1 MKPRENDGL
10 DRLPEEEPPQQP
22 FAALAGRRTQEL
34 KDYFCRHFLGRVK
47 VNRLP
52 TGMEAPQVASCKREI
67 VTHPI
72 RTQINVTGSSLF
84 VANNIVCSSR
94 GFRFSS
100 QLVRIRGAKIAR
112 YAMGELKVRTFS
124 KLKTAVRENV
134 KRVSVL
140 PQERTNRLQWQSVRP
155 KKDNEM
161 LLAWFG
167 PIVEDAVM
175 KLTLNKQQGSLL
187 IWYNL
192 QSRRFDA
199 KGLYLYRRLGARV
212 NLEWR
217 WL

>member
-1 MKPRENDGL
+1 MI
-10 DRLPEEEPPQQP
+10 
-22 FAALAGRRTQEL
+22 TQEL

-47 VNRLP
+47 VSRLP
-52 TGMEAPQVASCKREI
+52 VGMELPRVVSCKREAA
-67 VTHPI
+67 VHPV
-72 RTQINVTGSSLF
+72 RTRIEVTGSSLF
-84 VANNIVCSSR
+84 VARDILCSSR

-100 QLVRIRGAKIAR
+100 QLARVRGAKIAK
-112 YAMGELKVRTFS
+112 YALGELRTHTVP
-124 KLKTAVRENV
+124 KLRAAVLENMR
-134 KRVSVL
+134 RVAVL
-140 PQERTNRLQWQSVRP
+140 PQERTNRLQWQPVRP
-155 KKDNEM
+155 KKDDEI

-175 KLTLNKQQGSLL
+175 KLTLNKQQGVLL

-199 KGLYLYRRLGARV
+199 KGLYLYRRLGARE